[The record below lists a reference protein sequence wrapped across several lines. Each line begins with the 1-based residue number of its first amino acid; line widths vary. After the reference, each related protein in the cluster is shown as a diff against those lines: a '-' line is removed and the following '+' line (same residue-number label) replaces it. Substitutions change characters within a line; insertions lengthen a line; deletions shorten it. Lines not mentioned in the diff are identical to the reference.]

1 MKYLPLLLVSLFFSS
16 SVIAVTKKTPI
27 YEVEILVFKNMQIED
42 QSGGRTELWLKDIDP
57 NNQPDVANA
66 SPVGGG
72 IPAESKIK
80 KISDKL
86 VASGNYTIISHKR
99 WIQDA
104 IPKTEAKLI
113 RIANGGENL
122 DGTLLFYKGRFLH
135 VGMNLVLTEQLMP
148 VGNTGDNRGLNGNT
162 ASENTASGNIANYF
176 IIKEDRRIRS
186 ATLNYFDHPRFGVI
200 VQVNQVNT
208 SKQ

>member
-1 MKYLPLLLVSLFFSS
+1 MKYLPLLFASLFFSS
-16 SVIAVTKKTPI
+16 SVIAVSDKPNTPI

-42 QSGGRTELWLKDIDP
+42 QGTELWLQDIDP

-72 IPAESKIK
+72 IPAESTIK

-86 VASGNYTIISHKR
+86 VASGYYTIISHKR

-113 RIANGGENL
+113 RIANSEENL

-135 VGMNLVLTEQLMP
+135 LGMNLILTEELMP
-148 VGNTGDNRGLNGNT
+148 VGNTGDNRDLNGNAT
-162 ASENTASGNIANYF
+162 SGNIVNSF
-176 IIKEDRRIRS
+176 VIKEDRRIRS
-186 ATLNYFDHPRFGVI
+186 VALNYFDHPRFGVI